1 MAKYYQDFIGL
12 NTFVYEASGWKIDEQ
27 FDGFN
32 AEEERSANNVFV
44 LQQNHIL
51 TTVAPNLSTGVDDLI
66 NIKNSLFPYSLANT
80 ASYFNAMIVKRN
92 GPYGYPIWK
101 QIRASDNPL
110 SRRQRKENVFTFVE
124 EPGRKFQTQING
136 KFYDRLDRYGDI
148 IVFKEPVIQGNHMPL
163 ELFAGVETYSQAL
176 NKSVER
182 KVLLKTSFGNE
193 IAFFANDQINRNY
206 ETELMTDA
214 NYEDLKALYLDGGL
228 DDDGSPLDSFKL
240 LRYRQSVW
248 PRPEYAFLNK
258 TRSRTFFVNKF
269 WRDNRTDRKLTGINA
284 NNGFGTFVPRQS
296 MWPLDVAEDWAT
308 RAAPAYVGF
317 VFGEQDTY
325 LYYIGGVSGST
336 ANLGGYNTGQDTETV
351 AGVSNAS
358 SLGGAGVLMN
368 SYSHLA
374 RGFFNASTQ
383 VPVYTVGSIP
393 GFQPQLS
400 LSASAYYSKR
410 HTLNS
415 VQSVVPLAGMEI
427 TETGSL
433 TGIATGSL
441 FEGLAAWD
449 APTQAGK
456 NPFYDSYEQYGENVR
471 LKGKGYSIVPEFRI
485 SNHVETYQSK
495 GVTEE
500 LTSIFEISGAT
511 KENDT
516 TANNDSFYTVL
527 SNSDFL
533 KHFDLIKKDH
543 KDFADPISLTLRCK
557 AVKKFL
563 PYKGFY
569 PADRTTEIAQQF
581 YSSYSDFVQ
590 LYQDP
595 EISSDAPFAFQTAI
609 EPLFAPGVLFNSIKA
624 GVACD
629 YPMFFKGYG
638 DKVNVDVTG
647 SGTTELVNTLWEKSD
662 LMSSTLHNSAFN
674 KRIDFDALIEPEK
687 YLANEEL
694 VIQEPHA
701 FGLGDVL
708 PELSSVWD
716 GTGDNLYKKMM
727 NNFLAEV
734 PEFFIKD
741 QNFTTITSLESENPE
756 FGNAVS
762 GNYYVM
768 RVKMYHSRN
777 KGNARIP
784 GMNNTDYQP
793 PQDLYEVNGVKESFT
808 MYSRPSAFGAPTFGT
823 TGSGSINTVTISGSD
838 SLHGY
843 NFPFTPPY
851 YHGEAWCDVIFKP
864 SESRKYSLDEI
875 LREVKE
881 YPYFTRY
888 AYEPD
893 ALRDLIGGF
902 GSYTGSYEKY
912 SASPWKEL
920 IIDETG
926 HLIVTGARAD
936 NEWSQANLVGSNI
949 SVKTAPTDPAIQHP
963 YYLNFNAMQLDSS
976 VNLFAK
982 GEIKTINLQ
991 DDGIDQAVDIA
1002 TEVTSER
1009 KARWI
1014 IQPKFETPML
1024 NFNSYTDLSVDG
1036 LTEPQ
1041 FAAESTPRG
1050 MWHQYG
1056 ILEEDAN
1063 KGVFLQ
1069 VTDVPNSWMAG
1080 ALGVGQTIQSEK
1092 VKSLADLCGFSKE
1105 PVRLGQVAEVKEISE
1120 AVVAVPFIEQ
1130 GGTRK
1135 FFSIPRRDIEESLD
1149 GIRREVEPGV
1159 FVAGG
1164 EPKVGKSVLNMV
1176 RNMQKY
1182 VFPPSMDFVTH
1193 KEIDPFAMY
1202 IFEFKHNLTKQ
1213 DLADMWQNLP
1223 PTIGQSFD
1231 EAEVA
1236 IGHPLL
1242 AQELL
1247 GGGAV
1252 INEEGLD
1259 KNAKGDDVPTNIQ
1272 WMIFKAKKRAKTNYY
1287 DKVVG
1292 KKGTTADT
1300 SVDSLQNT
1308 SNSQIGE
1315 TGDITYNWPYD
1326 FFSLVELVKLDAEV
1340 GFSNVQPDEQNK
1352 PRIVSKFRDQ
1362 ERAIR
1367 EGNPRGVKARNA
1379 LGGIKTE
1386 NDSGGNSGGSPG
1398 GGRGR

>member
-1 MAKYYQDFIGL
+1 MAKYYQDFVGL
-12 NTFVYEASGWKIDEQ
+12 NTFIYEASGWEIDEQ
-27 FDGFN
+27 SSELGT
-32 AEEERSANNVFV
+32 AGQSFV
-44 LQQNHIL
+44 LQQNQIL
-51 TTVAPNLSTGVDDLI
+51 TTVTPNIVTGVDDLI
-66 NIKNSLFPYSLANT
+66 NIKNSLFPYLLPNT
-80 ASYFNAMIVKRN
+80 ASYFNAVIVKRN

-101 QIRASDNPL
+101 QVRVSDNPL
-110 SRRQRKENVFTFVE
+110 SRKQRKENIFTFVQ

-148 IVFKEPVIQGNHMPL
+148 IVTREPVIQGNHMPL
-163 ELFAGVETYSQAL
+163 ELFAGIETYSQAL

-193 IAFFANDQINRNY
+193 IVFFANDQINRNY
-206 ETELMTDA
+206 ETELITDA

-228 DDDGSPLDSFKL
+228 EDDGSPLNSFKL

-248 PRPEYAFLNK
+248 PRPERSYLNK

-269 WRDNRTDRKLTGINA
+269 WRDVRTDRKLTGLNA

-308 RAAPAYVGF
+308 RDAPVDALILGT
-317 VFGEQDTY
+317 DTF
-325 LYYIGGVSGST
+325 LYYIGGVSGSVS
-336 ANLGGYNTGQDTETV
+336 NLGGYNTGEDTENVVQT
-351 AGVSNAS
+351 NPS
-358 SLGGAGVLMN
+358 SLGGAGILMN

-374 RGFFNASTQ
+374 RGFFFSSTQ
-383 VPVYTVGSIP
+383 VPTYTLTSID
-393 GFQPQLS
+393 GFQPELS

-415 VQSVVPLAGMEI
+415 IQSVVSRAGMEI
-427 TETGSL
+427 SETGSL

-441 FEGLAAWD
+441 YEGLAAWD
-449 APTQAGK
+449 APSQAGK
-456 NPFYDSYEQYGENVR
+456 NPFYDSYEKYGENIR

-485 SNHVETYQSK
+485 SSHVETYQSK

-500 LTSIFEISGAT
+500 LTSIFELSGAT

-533 KHFDLIKKDH
+533 KHFELIKKDH
-543 KDFADPISLTLRCK
+543 KDFANPISLVLRCK

-590 LYQDP
+590 LYQGDK
-595 EISSDAPFAFQTAI
+595 ISSDAPFAFQTAV
-609 EPLFAPGVLFNSIKA
+609 EPLFAPGVLFNTIKA

-629 YPMFFKGYG
+629 YPMLFRGFG
-638 DKVNVDVTG
+638 DRVSVDFEGAG
-647 SGTTELVNTLWEKSD
+647 STDKVNTLWEKSD
-662 LMSSTLHNSAFN
+662 LMSDELHNSAFN
-674 KRIDFDALIEPEK
+674 KRIAFDALIEPEK

-694 VIQEPHA
+694 KIQEPNA
-701 FGLGDVL
+701 FGLGQVL

-741 QNFTTITSLESENPE
+741 QNFTTITSLESQNPE

-768 RVKMYHSRN
+768 RVKMYHSRD

-784 GMNNTDYQP
+784 GMNDTDYQP
-793 PQDLYEVNGVKESFT
+793 PQDLYEVNGVSESFT
-808 MYSRPSAFGAPTFGT
+808 MYSRPTAFGAPTFGT
-823 TGSGSINTVTISGSD
+823 TGSGSIGSITISGSD

-875 LREVKE
+875 LREVRE

-893 ALRDLIGGF
+893 AIRDLIGGV
-902 GSYTGSYEKY
+902 GTSYTGSYEKY

-920 IIDETG
+920 IIDEPN
-926 HLIVTGARAD
+926 HLVIASARAD
-936 NEWSQANLVGSNI
+936 NEWSQASLTGSNI
-949 SVKTAPTDPAIQHP
+949 TIKTAPSDPAIQHP
-963 YYLNFNAMQLDSS
+963 YYLNYNAMQLDSS
-976 VNLFAK
+976 VNLFSK
-982 GEIKTINLQ
+982 GEIKTVNLSG
-991 DDGIDQAVDIA
+991 DGLDQAVDVA

-1024 NFNSYTDLSVDG
+1024 NFNSYTDLSADG

-1041 FAAESTPRG
+1041 FAGEQTPRG

-1056 ILEEDAN
+1056 ILEEDAS

-1080 ALGVGQTIQSEK
+1080 ALGVGQIIQSEK
-1092 VKSLADLCGFSKE
+1092 VRSLADLCGFSKE

-1130 GGTRK
+1130 DGTRK

-1164 EPKVGKSVLNMV
+1164 EPKVGKSTLNMV

-1182 VFPPSMDFVTH
+1182 VFPPSMDFVTY

-1202 IFEFKHNLTKQ
+1202 VFEFKHNLTKQ

-1223 PTIGQSFD
+1223 PSIGRSF
-1231 EAEVA
+1231 EESETV

-1252 INEEGLD
+1252 INEDGLD
-1259 KNAKGDDVPTNIQ
+1259 KNAKGDEVPTNIQ

-1300 SVDSLQNT
+1300 STDTLQNT

-1340 GFSNVQPDEQNK
+1340 GFSNVEPDEQNK
-1352 PRIVSKFRDQ
+1352 PRIISKFRDQ
-1362 ERAIR
+1362 ERATR

-1379 LGGIKTE
+1379 LGGIKTG
-1386 NDSGGNSGGSPG
+1386 NNSGGNNGGGTG